1 MQTFSIRELRE
12 RSGDLSRAAEQGE
25 LSLVTRHGQPLFVS
39 VPFTE
44 ELLRAGVHVAMAAR
58 LFQSGDL
65 PPGRA
70 AKLAGMKLADFLAYV
85 SAHGIAVVDYAP
97 AELDDE
103 LAALDAAA
111 LKAAGEA

>member
-12 RSGDLSRAAEQGE
+12 RSGDLSRAAEQGQ

-44 ELLRAGVHVAMAAR
+44 ELLRVGVHVALAAQ
-58 LFQSGDL
+58 LFQNGDL

-70 AKLAGMKLADFLAYV
+70 ARLAGMKLADFLAYV
-85 SAHGIAVVDYAP
+85 SAQGIAVVDYDP
-97 AELDDE
+97 AELSEE
-103 LAALDAAA
+103 LAGFDAVAQPPRD
-111 LKAAGEA
+111 

>member
-12 RSGDLSRAAEQGE
+12 RSGELSRTAEQGQ
-25 LSLVTRHGQPLFVS
+25 LSLVTRHGQPLFVG

-44 ELLRAGVHVAMAAR
+44 ELLRAGVHVALATR

-70 AKLAGMKLADFLAYV
+70 ARLAGMKLADFLAYV
-85 SAHGIAVVDYAP
+85 SSQGIAVVDYDP
-97 AELDDE
+97 AELGEE
-103 LAALDAAA
+103 LAGFDVLPPNTGD
-111 LKAAGEA
+111 